1 MSESRRAPVNAPNAS
16 ANAAADTEPRREIG
30 RRALLRAGAFA
41 AGASL
46 AGIGASAAAPAAAQ
60 DAAAQA
66 GSQAGAA
73 SIGSYII
80 GEDAPP
86 WMKTP
91 GRSFSPYGAPSHWE
105 EKVQRAIPSTAA
117 VRLGVGVSRT
127 PLEQLAGTI
136 TPSGL
141 HFERH
146 HNGIPDI
153 DPARHELVIHGLVRQ
168 PLAFTRETLLRY
180 PLESQIYFV
189 ECAGNSG
196 TFSQPQPQQ
205 AAAGALN
212 GLVSC
217 SQWTGVRLSTLL
229 DEAGIQRGAKWVIAE
244 GADAAAMSRSVPL
257 EKCLDDAMI
266 ALFQNGEAIRPEQG
280 YPMRLLLPGF
290 EGNINVKWLRR
301 LNVIDAPV
309 DARDETSHYT
319 ELLPDGKARQYM
331 FLQGVKSAIIKP
343 SFGMNVPAPG
353 FYEIS
358 GLAWSGAGRISEVEL
373 STNGGKSWTARRARP
388 ARFAQ
393 GARPLS
399 SALAMG
405 RPPRDPHEPRHRRE
419 GQRPAHAL
427 GLGRA
432 VRARPALSLQRHS
445 ELERRRRRDGA
456 KCLRL
461 GARAFRARHTIV

>member
-1 MSESRRAPVNAPNAS
+1 MTENRRAPMSADTAA
-16 ANAAADTEPRREIG
+16 ANANNVAATEPRREIG
-30 RRALLRAGAFA
+30 RRALLRAGALA
-41 AGASL
+41 AGAGL
-46 AGIGASAAAPAAAQ
+46 AGIGIGASAAALAPAQ
-60 DAAAQA
+60 DAA
-66 GSQAGAA
+66 SQAGAE
-73 SIGSYII
+73 SIG
-80 GEDAPP
+80 EAAPP

-91 GRSFSPYGAPSHWE
+91 GRSFSAYGTPSHWE
-105 EKVQRAIPSTAA
+105 DKVRRAVPPDTA
-117 VRLGVGVSRT
+117 VRLGVGASRT
-127 PLEQLAGTI
+127 PLERLAGTI
-136 TPSGL
+136 TPNGL

-217 SQWTGVRLSTLL
+217 SEWTGVRLGTLL

-266 ALFQNGEAIRPEQG
+266 ALYQNGEAIRPEQG

-301 LNVIDAPV
+301 LNVMDAPV

-319 ELLPDGKARQYM
+319 ELLPNGKARQYM

-343 SFGMNVPAPG
+343 SFGMNLPGPG
-353 FYEIS
+353 FCEVS
-358 GLAWSGAGRISEVEL
+358 GLAWSGAGRISKVEL
-373 STNGGKSWTARRARP
+373 STNGGKSWTLAALGQPVLPKALARFHLPWQWDGRP
-388 ARFAQ
+388 AILMSRATDEKGNVQPTRSAWVAQ
-393 GARPLS
+393 YAP
-399 SALAMG
+399 
-405 RPPRDPHEPRHRRE
+405 
-419 GQRPAHAL
+419 GQPYHYNGIQSWNVAA
-427 GLGRA
+427 
-432 VRARPALSLQRHS
+432 
-445 ELERRRRRDGA
+445 DG
-456 KCLRL
+456 
-461 GARAFRARHTIV
+461 TVQNVYV